1 MANFIRKGEWLEYH
15 VSSTDQ
21 GKTIEEVCKTKLQ
34 LSGRMI
40 QKLTRHRGIQINGK
54 KSYLAYPLKKGD
66 RLQIKIFER
75 EDYGVEPEPIPLEV
89 LYEDDHVLVANKP
102 AGISVHPTEKNQRG
116 TLAHAIAFYYQT
128 KGLQTKVRHIH
139 RLDKDTT
146 GAILIAKHSLAQS
159 ILDKDLRERKISRE
173 YLAIVSGIPEPK
185 QGTID
190 EPIGRDRH
198 HPTRRRVSK
207 TGDRAV
213 THYQVLETMNNE
225 AALVKLYLDTG
236 RTHQIRVHMS
246 YIGHPLFGDSLYGG
260 PLKGIQRQALHA
272 AKLIFFHPFTKEK
285 VEVEAPMPEDMVQ
298 LLSLIQPMAT
308 HGRVK

>member
-21 GKTIEEVCKTKLQ
+21 GKTIEEVCMSKFLI
-34 LSGRMI
+34 SGRML

-66 RLQIKIFER
+66 RLQIKIFEW
-75 EDYGVEPEPIPLEV
+75 EEYGVEPEATPLEV
-89 LYEDDHVLVANKP
+89 LYEDDHVLVVNKP
-102 AGISVHPTEKNQRG
+102 AGVAVHPTEPNQRG

-173 YLAIVSGIPEPK
+173 YLAIVSGIPEPT

-213 THYQVLETMNNE
+213 THYEVLETMNNE

-246 YIGHPLFGDSLYGG
+246 HIGHPLFGDFLYDG
-260 PLKGIQRQALHA
+260 PMKGIQRQALHA
-272 AKLIFFHPFTKEK
+272 AKLTFFHPFTLEK
-285 VEVEAPMPEDMVQ
+285 ITVDAPMPEDMEQ
-298 LLSLIQPMAT
+298 LLILLHSNA
-308 HGRVK
+308 